1 MSVLAGKDGSVKLGS
16 DKIGYIDNYS
26 LSIEQGT
33 AEVSEFEDQWRSYIG
48 TGKGFSGS
56 FSGTFDYGDTNGQKA
71 IIDDLIGNGGT
82 VSLEFKTSLG
92 LVLVGTAEIS
102 NGSIGGSHGDKIT
115 VSFNF
120 QGNGGFTKKMAAP
133 VIRQSGNTVSIE
145 AGAGATVYYTSNGN
159 TPTTSSTQYTEAFD
173 ITGNLTI
180 KAIAVLS
187 GYSNSDVATKSVT
200 YIS

>member
-33 AEVSEFEDQWRSYIG
+33 AEVSEFEDQWKKFIG

-56 FSGTFDYGDTNGQKA
+56 FSGTFDYGDTDGQKE

-92 LVLVGTAEIS
+92 LVLVCTAEIS
-102 NGSIGGSHGDKIT
+102 NASVGGSHSDKISI
-115 VSFNF
+115 SFNF
-120 QGNGGFTKKMAAP
+120 QGTGSMTKKMAEP
-133 VIRQSGNTVSIE
+133 VISQNGNTVSIQ
-145 AGAGATVYYTSNGN
+145 AGVGSTIYYTSNGD